1 MLYAFHD
8 IGEYI
13 YIYFFLKKGATSLQ
27 TPSAMFSLKGKVNN
41 LVNMDIFGHICATST
56 ATGQEI
62 CLECSESAFCLRPLA
77 GRMQQMWFCEGRC
90 SPLSSRW
97 LHHHTGSGLA
107 PTLTLGRQARTV
119 AGTLNFQCNL
129 NALVGV
135 ILELSD
141 DCWMRWILFFSR
153 LLFVMVKTLLIQMP
167 KRYRG
172 TRC

>member
-1 MLYAFHD
+1 
-8 IGEYI
+8 
-13 YIYFFLKKGATSLQ
+13 
-27 TPSAMFSLKGKVNN
+27 MFSLKWKVNN
-41 LVNMDIFGHICATST
+41 LVNMNIFGHICATST

-62 CLECSESAFCLRPLA
+62 CLECSKSAFCLRPLA
-77 GRMQQMWFCEGRC
+77 AIVQQMWFCEGRC

-129 NALVGV
+129 HTLVGV

-141 DCWMRWILFFSR
+141 ETDIVFLSLAVCYGKNITDLNAKEIQGHTVLMTLW
-153 LLFVMVKTLLIQMP
+153 KTVNSFP
-167 KRYRG
+167 
-172 TRC
+172 

>member
-1 MLYAFHD
+1 M
-8 IGEYI
+8 
-13 YIYFFLKKGATSLQ
+13 SSQ

-62 CLECSESAFCLRPLA
+62 CLECNESAFCLRPLA
-77 GRMQQMWFCEGRC
+77 GRVQQMWFCEGRC

-107 PTLTLGRQARTV
+107 PTLTLGRQAHTV

-129 NALVGV
+129 NALVEI

-141 DCWMRWILFFSR
+141 DCWMRWILFFLS
-153 LLFVMVKTLLIQMP
+153 LAVCYGKNITDSNAKEIQGHPVLMALW
-167 KRYRG
+167 KAVN
-172 TRC
+172 